1 MTGSL
6 PFPYDATLCERDGTE
21 VAQLRCAVWPARGT
35 TNADRGRHHDHT
47 GEAPLA
53 ARDALRQPNRVLR
66 LDDGPMAGQYVILSA
81 IGQPFVPH
89 VQLEL
94 RSRGT

>member
-1 MTGSL
+1 MRSL

-21 VAQLRCAVWPARGT
+21 VEPVRCAVWPARGS
-35 TNADRGRHHDHT
+35 NDGPRGRHHDHT

-53 ARDALRQPNRVLR
+53 AGGPLSVPNRVLR
-66 LDDGPMAGQYVILSA
+66 LDDGPMAGEYVILNA
-81 IGQPFVPH
+81 ISQAFVPH

-94 RSRGT
+94 RSRGA